1 MPPTIDRAG
10 RRVVVWRVTSACDLD
25 CGFCGFAR
33 STGGKRTHAATE
45 QVLAIGA
52 ALGGDAS
59 ASRRTTLVSWLG
71 GEPLLWPGLIPV
83 SRRFREDF
91 GLRLSMTTNAGR
103 MGTPGLPEFVAEY
116 FDEVTFSLDSADFG
130 RHDALRGG
138 AGNGQAVKHAITS
151 LAGLRSAGPRPLLRI
166 NSILMRDTIDA
177 FDSLC
182 ELAAVW
188 GVNEISFNPLGG
200 RDRPAFFPA
209 HQLDAASFAR
219 FRDRLPAL
227 RARMA
232 SRGLA
237 IVGDDRYLDRIA
249 SAITGHARPITD
261 CQPGERFLFIDIDGR
276 IGPCHFTLDRHGV
289 PADRDFVRAD
299 AAAIPARL
307 ARLRAAQPHPA
318 CADCQQ
324 TNLWGKFAQV
334 ITEASP

>member
-1 MPPTIDRAG
+1 MPPNTDPAG
-10 RRVVVWRVTSACDLD
+10 RRVIVWRVTSACDLD

-33 STGGKRTHAATE
+33 STGGRRTHAATE

-52 ALGGDAS
+52 ALGGNAAAS
-59 ASRRTTLVSWLG
+59 GQTTMVSWLG
-71 GEPLLWPGLIPV
+71 GEPLLWPGLVPV

-103 MGTPGLPEFVAEY
+103 MGTPGLSEFVAEY
-116 FDEVTFSLDSADFG
+116 FDEVTFSLDSADLG

-138 AGNGQAVKHAITS
+138 PGNGQAVKHAITS
-151 LAGLRSAGPRPLLRI
+151 LDRLRSGRPGPLLRI

-182 ELAAVW
+182 DLAAAW

-209 HQLDAASFAR
+209 HQLDAVAFGR

-232 SRGLA
+232 SRGVA
-237 IVGDDRYLDRIA
+237 VVGDDRYLDRIA
-249 SAITGHARPITD
+249 NTIGSVALPMLD
-261 CQPGERFLFIDIDGR
+261 CRPGERFLFIDIDGR
-276 IGPCHFTLDRHGV
+276 IGPCHFTLDRHGL
-289 PADRDFVRAD
+289 PAGHEFGRDD
-299 AAAIPARL
+299 AAALPATL
-307 ARLRAAQPHPA
+307 DRLRAAKPHPA

-324 TNLWGKFAQV
+324 TNLWGKFAHV
-334 ITEASP
+334 VTEAFP